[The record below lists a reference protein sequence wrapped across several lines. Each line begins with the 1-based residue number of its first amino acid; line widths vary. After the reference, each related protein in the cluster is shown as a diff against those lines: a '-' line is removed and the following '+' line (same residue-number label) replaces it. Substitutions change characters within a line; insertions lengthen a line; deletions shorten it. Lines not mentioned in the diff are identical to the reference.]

1 MFTLRNDMNK
11 RFWMFLEIE
20 LSDMLPRLEKVFQVN
35 NLHRDYENVWE
46 WLESTDKAE
55 ELYFNISRSHN
66 WEVGNYTDPIC
77 LLVEK
82 TTGEPLE
89 VEAIGRKLSIEFET
103 TVYYGELKVESKGE
117 LHYLFSIEQVFE

>member
-1 MFTLRNDMNK
+1 MNK